1 MVWHLYRA
9 IFTDLN
15 TNGYCLIVSRFI
27 SQTSS
32 ALAPA
37 QLLQSKPL
45 SLNRAAYCLPIK
57 CIDLWPSPL
66 RWGDWEHWDRQEE
79 EMVTWWSQEDGWRF
93 YWNVFHEKRCLWGRE
108 NSTIDFGQLF
118 HITQLWLFRKRK
130 ELKAI
135 ALSLNHCTGFYRKYS
150 LYLFCFIEKKS
161 QIFLFSKACVIQ
173 PHPSPLG
180 WTYHPTSVSLMG
192 ANPSSQLVTA
202 GERLKPE
209 PVTVEKHEIFNATFR
224 CSDAVSDIKC
234 QQSHAEKADW
244 GGCISPLCVVMLV
257 GSNVAWLVRA
267 QLKRSFLSILIK
279 KLR

>member
-93 YWNVFHEKRCLWGRE
+93 YWNVFHQKRCLWGWE
-108 NSTIDFGQLF
+108 NPTIDFGQLF

-130 ELKAI
+130 ELKAK
-135 ALSLNHCTGFYRKYS
+135 ALSLHHCTGGKKPNFSFQKDLCDS
-150 LYLFCFIEKKS
+150 APSITFGLNLSPNISVTNGSKS
-161 QIFLFSKACVIQ
+161 QQPACD
-173 PHPSPLG
+173 S
-180 WTYHPTSVSLMG
+180 WWKTET
-192 ANPSSQLVTA
+192 
-202 GERLKPE
+202 
-209 PVTVEKHEIFNATFR
+209 
-224 CSDAVSDIKC
+224 
-234 QQSHAEKADW
+234 
-244 GGCISPLCVVMLV
+244 
-257 GSNVAWLVRA
+257 RA
-267 QLKRSFLSILIK
+267 CNSGKTWDF
-279 KLR
+279 

>member
-1 MVWHLYRA
+1 M
-9 IFTDLN
+9 
-15 TNGYCLIVSRFI
+15 
-27 SQTSS
+27 
-32 ALAPA
+32 
-37 QLLQSKPL
+37 
-45 SLNRAAYCLPIK
+45 
-57 CIDLWPSPL
+57 
-66 RWGDWEHWDRQEE
+66 
-79 EMVTWWSQEDGWRF
+79 
-93 YWNVFHEKRCLWGRE
+93 FHQKRCLWGWE
-108 NSTIDFGQLF
+108 NPTIDFGQLF

-130 ELKAI
+130 ELKAK
-135 ALSLNHCTGFYRKYS
+135 ALSLHHCTGG
-150 LYLFCFIEKKS
+150 KKS
-161 QIFLFSKACVIQ
+161 QIFLFSKTCVIQ

-209 PVTVEKHEIFNATFR
+209 LVTVEKHEIFNATFR

-244 GGCISPLCVVMLV
+244 GSCISPLCVVMLV

-279 KLR
+279 KIKIEPLET